1 MKQFSVFDLTPRVSD
16 KRRSVLRARH
26 PKNALTRGPFYGI
39 AALIY
44 RAAKEIRSKENRSC
58 TAATQS
64 HSVLLYASTK
74 NQMRALLPVHEH
86 LRNESVLVSDYRM
99 THTENEL
106 ETEPL
111 GTKRNLSGVIRSPTL
126 VKDFIFAPDSFSRWS
141 LIRCFDQYA
150 HALGSYYSYLAG
162 LKRLQPTAIV
172 ISNDYSAAPRSFAAA
187 ARSLG
192 IVTIYI
198 PHALIGTKHYSPPP
212 PITDIV
218 LYGNNTEKERILER
232 CRQSS
237 LTPPDFL
244 PFPRY
249 HLDSPTKPPPR
260 TVQSIGLSINQLDTR
275 DEIQD
280 AVDQCILRFP
290 NLKNII
296 IRPHPSL
303 RPTDYSYACS
313 HISLTVNRG
322 PLERFFDE
330 IDLHIAGSSM
340 MHLNALQN
348 GVPTAITDDG
358 IQKDHYGFYNLGLA
372 KKIQDASELDP
383 KNLLGGEID
392 SALQSVASPSHRVK
406 KAQAETISELKKRLH
421 LGQPPRK
428 N

>member
-1 MKQFSVFDLTPRVSD
+1 
-16 KRRSVLRARH
+16 
-26 PKNALTRGPFYGI
+26 
-39 AALIY
+39 
-44 RAAKEIRSKENRSC
+44 
-58 TAATQS
+58 
-64 HSVLLYASTK
+64 
-74 NQMRALLPVHEH
+74 
-86 LRNESVLVSDYRM
+86 M
-99 THTENEL
+99 THTEKEL
-106 ETEPL
+106 EAKKL
-111 GTKRNLSGVIRSPTL
+111 GTKRNLSGIIRSPSL

-150 HALGSYYSYLAG
+150 HALGSYYSYLTV
-162 LKRLQPTAIV
+162 LKKLQPTAIV

-192 IVTIYI
+192 ILTIYI

-218 LYGNNTEKERILER
+218 LYGNNTEKERILKR
-232 CRQSS
+232 CRQAS

-290 NLKNII
+290 NLKKIR

-303 RPTDYSYACS
+303 RPNDYSYASS

-322 PLERFFDE
+322 PLERFFE
-330 IDLHIAGSSM
+330 GIDLHIAGSSM
-340 MHLNALQN
+340 MHLDALQN
-348 GVPTAITDDG
+348 GVPTAITEDG
-358 IQKDHYGFYNLGLA
+358 IQKDHYGFFDLGMA
-372 KKIQDASELDP
+372 KRLRDASELEP
-383 KNLLGGEID
+383 KNLLADEID
-392 SALQSVASPSHRVK
+392 SALQSVASPSHRAK
-406 KAQAETISELKKRLH
+406 QEQARTISELKQRIPLR
-421 LGQPPRK
+421 QPPRR